1 MTNPST
7 SPPFQ
12 VANDGEQLIDLLLA
26 LDQVQHIYAWL
37 VSHFEGVGPLG
48 FLAPGELEEIHP
60 RLRGFNINLNRLV
73 VTSISERLRVSG
85 WGGADGTA
93 ASEIWQRCDL
103 DLHSRSAFNEA
114 LLLGRSALITWVG
127 DDGHAHVS
135 VESAQQVSVQSDP
148 GTRAI
153 TAACKRWRT
162 KDTTEAVLFLP
173 DVIQKY
179 RANAGSTTGGF
190 NLVSEMGNPVG
201 EVVVSQLTNGD
212 RLPLYWGVTAATE
225 FAYPERGLMGGSV
238 RSEIFDVIPIQQ
250 AISVL
255 IQDMLETSRSLAR
268 PRRWASGLTLI
279 EVPRVDRVT
288 GEPVLGPDGQQII
301 DVTTPI
307 REGDRIMT
315 AEDPAARFGS
325 LDGASLDSYQK
336 GVSVLVSQLQAVAA
350 LPSHYLG
357 VLTQAP
363 PSADALRAS
372 EAALVARV
380 EEKQL
385 SFGKGLQRMMRT
397 AIAIEQGVDPSN
409 VDVQVQWAPAD
420 TSSVAQ
426 ESDAAV
432 KLFSAGLLPRSYA
445 LRKLGYDDAAIAQIR
460 TDTTND
466 VVAQK
471 RGDPMSQWMNRNNP
485 HLQDPTLEQ

>member
-1 MTNPST
+1 MTNPNV
-7 SPPFQ
+7 SPPFP

-26 LDQVQHIYAWL
+26 LDQVQHVYAWL
-37 VSHFEGVGPLG
+37 VQHFEGVGPLA
-48 FLAPGELEEIHP
+48 FVAPDEMEAVHP

-85 WGGADGTA
+85 WGGADGAA

-114 LLLGRSALITWVG
+114 LLLGRSCLICWIG
-127 DDGHAHVS
+127 EDGRAHVS

-148 GTRAI
+148 GTREI

-162 KDTTEAVLFLP
+162 RDTTECVLFLP
-173 DVIQKY
+173 DCIQKY

-190 NLVSEMGNPVG
+190 NLISELANPVG
-201 EVVVSQLTNGD
+201 EVVVSQLTNVD
-212 RLPLYWGVTAATE
+212 RLPLYWGVTAATA

-238 RSEIFDVIPIQQ
+238 RSEISDVIPIQQ

-279 EVPRVDRVT
+279 EVPRVDPVT
-288 GEPVLGPDGQQII
+288 GAPVLDSEGNQVI

-357 VLTQAP
+357 VLQAAP

-372 EAALVARV
+372 EAALVARC

-385 SFGKGLQRMMRT
+385 AFGKGLQRMMRT
-397 AIAIEQGVDPSN
+397 AIAIEQGVSPRD
-409 VDVQVQWAPAD
+409 VDVQVQWSPAD

-426 ESDAAV
+426 EADAVV
-432 KLFSAGLLPRSYA
+432 KLHAQKLLPTSFA
-445 LRKLGYDDAAIAQIR
+445 LRKLGYSEGD
-460 TDTTND
+460 
-466 VVAQK
+466 VAQARQDLTDDVAAQK
-471 RGDPMSQWMNRNNP
+471 KGDPMSQYLNRSNP
-485 HLQDPTLEQ
+485 QL